1 MIELFS
7 LKFWIGILFVIDL
20 VFVLFLLVI
29 VRRLSQKQARLEALR
44 DRRDRDAGD
53 SDDASRRQKA
63 MKSAED
69 IIGMLEPLVLESR
82 KAAES
87 FESQIKDKKNL
98 IKNIND
104 SLDSRIIS
112 INLLMSRAES
122 VKEKLE
128 NQRMD
133 AAHPPSLRPGTGGF
147 VPDNLQG
154 NVLDQ
159 QNSIVDLYN
168 RGFDAEAI
176 ASRLSMPRGEV
187 KLVID
192 LKEKFQAM
200 ELTD

>member
-7 LKFWIGILFVIDL
+7 LKFWIGVLFVIDL
-20 VFVLFLLVI
+20 VFILFFLVL
-29 VRRLSQKQARLEALR
+29 VRRLSQREAKL
-44 DRRDRDAGD
+44 D
-53 SDDASRRQKA
+53 SRRGHRDTGDGDDTAQRQKV

-69 IIGMLEPLVLESR
+69 IIGMLEPLVLEAG

-87 FESQIKDKKNL
+87 FESQIKDKKSL

-122 VKEKLE
+122 VKDKLE
-128 NQRMD
+128 SRRMEPAPD
-133 AAHPPSLRPGTGGF
+133 PSFRPGAGSFAGN
-147 VPDNLQG
+147 NLPG
-154 NVLDQ
+154 DVMDQ
-159 QNSIVDLYN
+159 QNNIVDLYN

-176 ASRLSMPRGEV
+176 AARLSMPRGEV

-192 LKEKFQAM
+192 LKEKFKAM

>member
-7 LKFWIGILFVIDL
+7 LKFWIGVLFVIDL
-20 VFVLFLLVI
+20 VFILFFLVF
-29 VRRLSQKQARLEALR
+29 VKRLGQRGAKPDSMRNSR
-44 DRRDRDAGD
+44 DPAE
-53 SDDASRRQKA
+53 SDDADRRQKA
-63 MKSAED
+63 IKSAED
-69 IIGMLEPLVLESR
+69 IIAMLEPLVLESR

-122 VKEKLE
+122 VKDKLE
-128 NQRMD
+128 SRRMEAEPD
-133 AAHPPSLRPGTGGF
+133 PSFRPKAGSYPHSSLPG
-147 VPDNLQG
+147 D
-154 NVLDQ
+154 VLDQ

-187 KLVID
+187 NLVID
-192 LKEKFQAM
+192 LKEKFKAM

>member
-44 DRRDRDAGD
+44 ARRDRGSGD
-53 SDDASRRQKA
+53 SDDAPRRQKA

-133 AAHPPSLRPGTGGF
+133 AAHSPSLRPGTGGF
-147 VPDNLQG
+147 VPDNLPG

-176 ASRLSMPRGEV
+176 AARLSMPRGEV